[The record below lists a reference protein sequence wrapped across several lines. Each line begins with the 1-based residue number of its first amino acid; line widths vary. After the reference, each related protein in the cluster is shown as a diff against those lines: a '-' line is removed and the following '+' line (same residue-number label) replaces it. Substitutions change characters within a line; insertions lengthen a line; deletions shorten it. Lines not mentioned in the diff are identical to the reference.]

1 MRRIGRPRPGVLV
14 SVAAVLLATPAA
26 AAVLP
31 RPVEFPPPSL
41 VIAVSPGPIGLER
54 PRLDPPPAPP
64 VATPA
69 LELGRAP
76 APRFISAAAVPL
88 PPTSDPGGFA
98 CTFVAFRRAAAL
110 AECGVSRVAAGKHRE
125 AREAFEESLAVDP
138 RGAHASTAHVWLGEL
153 ALLEGTPAAWVR
165 AGQHFRAALPLAP
178 PPPLNMH
185 AELGLGLLAL
195 RQGDAAEAEAHLERA
210 LGETPPQPVA
220 LVARYLLGVS
230 RFLQG
235 RPAEALTLWDEIVQ
249 SGAPGPVLAEV
260 PFWRGVAL
268 ARTGDLTGGLALLDR
283 FAATVPA
290 THPLR
295 GDALVQAGWIALERG
310 AADEAVRRFVEAEGA
325 APRPELRPQ
334 LRAGLVRAYLALG
347 DTARA
352 ASAARQLKAEAPRDP
367 LTAAAL
373 LLIALEEQKRGAN
386 AQATDR
392 YREVL
397 LLPLASS
404 IQDYVRYRLG
414 ESLEQDGRLL
424 EAKDHFRELRDR
436 GRDEAVAQRA
446 TYRLGLIALREND
459 TASAR
464 REGEG
469 LLRAGTLPE
478 LREGTLLL
486 VAESA
491 MRGNDPNRAV
501 AVLRTALRDFPDS
514 PGAPRT
520 RLALGWAILRDG
532 DSESAIREWREVS
545 TRADLETRA
554 LALLAVADIALR
566 QGREAEALDAL
577 HGITTVPPELKSADA
592 VVVNRGILA
601 LRTGAPAEA
610 IQILEPLA
618 PRITDLPMQALA
630 RRTLGIAHY
639 ELGRYDQAERQFRF
653 SASAMPQ
660 EPSSWLGAGLAAL
673 AQNRL
678 AEAEDL
684 LGRARVAMPEVA
696 TAASYGLVL
705 VAVKKGDRDAFRE
718 RGTTFVDRYPRHP
731 AAPAVLY
738 GLAAAALD
746 RKDLAEGQAWV
757 QRLLRE
763 PAAADL
769 GTHALLRL
777 AAAAE
782 AQTRSD
788 VAREAYRDL
797 LTRSTTPEIR
807 TDAWFGLAESAL
819 AARDGA
825 EAQRAAEGFLRE
837 VPSGDPRAVQAHLTL
852 VRALEAQGQRDRA
865 VAAIESFLREFPK
878 DAATPTLE
886 LRRGQLL
893 AEAKRW
899 DAAQQAF
906 EGARRADD
914 PALAAEAEFWLGEA
928 LRARGQHEAALGAYL
943 AATYAYPD
951 SPWAARGLQGAA
963 QAFVARQMPR
973 DAAIV
978 LRKLAGRPGVD
989 AALAQWAREA
999 LASLGPA
1006 ASGPPAAPSGARPPA
1021 APKP

>member
-1 MRRIGRPRPGVLV
+1 V
-14 SVAAVLLATPAA
+14 STLRVLLNGAAALLPALAA

-41 VIAVSPGPIGLER
+41 VVTVSPVPIGLER
-54 PRLDPPPAPP
+54 PRLDPPAAPP
-64 VATPA
+64 VSPPA

-76 APRFISAAAVPL
+76 APRFISAVSTPL
-88 PPTSDPGGFA
+88 PPATDPGGFA

-110 AECGVSRVAAGKHRE
+110 TECGVSRILAGKYRE

-153 ALLEGTPAAWVR
+153 ALLEGTQAGAVR
-165 AGQHFRAALPLAP
+165 AGQHFRTALPLGP

-195 RQGDAAEAEAHLERA
+195 RQGDAAEAEAHLDRT
-210 LGETPPQPVA
+210 LKGVPPQPVA
-220 LVARYLLGVS
+220 LVARYLLGVA
-230 RFLQG
+230 RFLSG
-235 RPAEALTLWDEIVQ
+235 RPAEALALWDEIVQ
-249 SGAPGPVLAEV
+249 SGAPGTVLAEV
-260 PFWRGVAL
+260 SFWRGVAL
-268 ARTGDLTGGLALLDR
+268 ARTGDLDGGLELLNR
-283 FAATVPA
+283 FAASVPV

-310 AADEAVRRFVEAEGA
+310 AADEAVRRFLEADAA

-334 LRAGLVRAYLALG
+334 LRAGLVRAYLTLG
-347 DTARA
+347 DTTRA
-352 ASAARQLKAEAPRDP
+352 ANAARQLKAEAPRDP

-373 LLIALEEQKRGAN
+373 LLIAIEEQKRGTGSR
-386 AQATDR
+386 ATDI
-392 YREVL
+392 YREVA
-397 LLPLASS
+397 LLPLPPG

-414 ESLEQDGRLL
+414 ESLEQEGRLL
-424 EAKDHFRELRDR
+424 EAKDHYRKLRDE

-459 TASAR
+459 TATAR
-464 REGEG
+464 REGEA

-491 MRGNDPNRAV
+491 ARGDDPNRAA

-514 PGAPRT
+514 PGAART
-520 RLALGWAILRDG
+520 RLALGWAVLRDG
-532 DSESAIREWREVS
+532 NAESAIREWREVAS
-545 TRADLETRA
+545 GADLETRA

-566 QGREAEALDAL
+566 QGREGEALDAL
-577 HGITTVPPELKSADA
+577 QGVTAPPPGLKNGDA
-592 VVVNRGILA
+592 VLLNRGILA
-601 LRTGAPAEA
+601 LRTGAPADA
-610 IQILEPLA
+610 IQVLEPLA
-618 PRITDLPMQALA
+618 PRLTDLPMQALT
-630 RRTLGIAHY
+630 RRALGIAHY
-639 ELGRYDQAERQFRF
+639 EFARYDQAERQFRL

-678 AEAEDL
+678 AEADDA
-684 LGRARVAMPEVA
+684 LGRARMASPEVA
-696 TAASYGLVL
+696 TAAAYGLVL

-746 RKDLAEGQAWV
+746 RKDLVEGQVWV

-763 PAAADL
+763 SAANDL

-782 AQTRSD
+782 AQ
-788 VAREAYRDL
+788 ARPDFARQAYRDL
-797 LTRSTTPEIR
+797 LARSTTPEIR

-819 AARDGA
+819 AAGDGA
-825 EAQRAAEGFLRE
+825 DAQRAAEGFLRE
-837 VPSGDPRAVQAHLTL
+837 VPAGDPRAAQAHLML
-852 VRALEAQGQRDRA
+852 VRALEALGQRDRA
-865 VAAIESFLREFPK
+865 VAAMESFQRQFPR
-878 DAATPTLE
+878 DAATPALE
-886 LRRGQLL
+886 LRRGRLL
-893 AEAKRW
+893 AEARRW
-899 DAAQQAF
+899 DQAQQAF
-906 EGARRADD
+906 EGARLADD

-928 LRARGQHEAALGAYL
+928 LRSRGQHEAAIAAYL
-943 AATYAYPD
+943 AATYGYPE

-978 LRKLAGRPGVD
+978 LRKLAARPGVD
-989 AALAQWAREA
+989 PALAQWAREA
-999 LASLGPA
+999 LASLGPG
-1006 ASGPPAAPSGARPPA
+1006 ASGAPPRPTGAAPPAS
-1021 APKP
+1021 KP